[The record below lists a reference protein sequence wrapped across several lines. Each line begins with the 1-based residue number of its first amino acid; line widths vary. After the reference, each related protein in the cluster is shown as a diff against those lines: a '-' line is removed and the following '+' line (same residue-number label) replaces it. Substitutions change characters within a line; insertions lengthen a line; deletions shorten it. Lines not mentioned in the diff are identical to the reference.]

1 MSARA
6 RVVRTRVVLA
16 LTALLASLIRG
27 AALATIVF
35 VLAGALDWVVGLER
49 STRVVVVPTALSLG
63 ALVAIVSLWRSRR
76 ALDLEAVAL
85 WIEERMPVLRYALV
99 TALEPA
105 AAGAALPDLE
115 HEVHQVRWA
124 TPVVRGAS
132 WAVGRPALLLLTA
145 LAVRSALPAGVVSRI
160 ETPRAGDSLEHPRSA
175 AVAGADRLTPLV
187 ATVTPPAYT
196 RREAVTLEEPS
207 SIGALAS
214 SGVRLEG
221 RGSSAGITAA
231 LGKEVVE
238 VTGTAERWSVIFAM
252 PPRPTAV

>member
-49 STRVVVVPTALSLG
+49 STRVVVLPTALLLG

-132 WAVGRPALLLLTA
+132 WAVGRPL
-145 LAVRSALPAGVVSRI
+145 I
-160 ETPRAGDSLEHPRSA
+160 QA
-175 AVAGADRLTPLV
+175 AAD
-187 ATVTPPAYT
+187 
-196 RREAVTLEEPS
+196 
-207 SIGALAS
+207 
-214 SGVRLEG
+214 
-221 RGSSAGITAA
+221 
-231 LGKEVVE
+231 
-238 VTGTAERWSVIFAM
+238 
-252 PPRPTAV
+252 